1 MSLEANDPE
10 YRRLITPSSQ
20 RTHVLVSEAL
30 EQMGYGKFQL
40 RLLAFAGATQLA
52 DAMELL
58 TISFLSH
65 ELKCPWGLGPQ
76 GAAGLQL
83 AVLIGMG
90 IGAIASGVVADRHGR
105 RTGSALAVLF
115 TAVFGILS
123 AFATNLPVLIILRFC
138 VGIGVGAAPAPL
150 GLYAEYLPQKR
161 RGSQLIIF
169 FTFFSFGAVLEACI
183 AALTLGEGMGG
194 WRGLLLVS
202 ALPSV
207 LLAFVLPWIPESPRY
222 LIEADRHEEAVTA
235 LSRVGMVNGSLK
247 DVNFNWET
255 VQFCLNYSKRVPREG
270 PEDMTRSLEEEK
282 DVPGRN
288 IQHFD
293 LHVSENNYSP
303 VVHERG
309 TLRSLLTTQ
318 RMRPTLVLGAMM
330 FDMAALYYSIV
341 IASTSLLSPESNQN
355 AHDTCN
361 QAYPHGAFTRI
372 IITNS
377 AELPGLAAAAF
388 LLERIGRK
396 GSVSVCFLG
405 CGVFM
410 ASLFVSPVS
419 LRSFLLFGARA
430 SAQGFN
436 VSLWVLATE
445 FFPTS
450 VRVLG
455 VGMTTACA
463 RLGSILS
470 PFIVEYLF
478 ESSLWLG
485 VLACCI
491 LAFLGVVGSVFLPK
505 DSQLAMKIS
514 NGAEGEGEVSEEE
527 GEEIGV
533 IG

>member
-90 IGAIASGVVADRHGR
+90 IGAIASGVVSDRHGR

-255 VQFCLNYSKRVPREG
+255 VQFCLNYSKREIPCNSRKK
-270 PEDMTRSLEEEK
+270 SEENTWEILVK
-282 DVPGRN
+282 YM
-288 IQHFD
+288 
-293 LHVSENNYSP
+293 NYSP